1 MSQAQEETNAL
12 SKREKLEQ
20 LAQEWGY
27 KICFKDK
34 LEKDDFIFKIPW
46 SDGTY
51 TSVFVVFDT
60 TLKKDYKTFELN
72 YKLKSTDHKLI

>member
-1 MSQAQEETNAL
+1 MKEEINDL
-12 SKREKLEQ
+12 SKREKIER
-20 LAQEWGY
+20 LANEWGY
-27 KICFKDK
+27 QIAFKDK
-34 LEKDDFIFKIPW
+34 LEKDDSVFKIPW
-46 SDGTY
+46 TDGTY